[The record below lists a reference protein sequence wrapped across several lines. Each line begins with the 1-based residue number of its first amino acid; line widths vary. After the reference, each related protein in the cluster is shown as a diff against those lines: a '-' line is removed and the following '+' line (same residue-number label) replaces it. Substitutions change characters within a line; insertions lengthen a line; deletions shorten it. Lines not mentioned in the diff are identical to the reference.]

1 MSNTNPTAESPSY
14 KGINWN
20 NPEDPFDVQV
30 YDQLVSQFWIP
41 ERFTLSQDIKSW
53 SGFSDEE
60 KLLTM
65 RVFTGLTVLDTL
77 QGTSG
82 AVSLLPD
89 AITPQEEAWLANI
102 SFMETIHARS
112 YSAIFMT
119 LCSTR
124 EINDA
129 FRWSEDNEFLQ
140 YKAAKCDGFYKGDDP
155 LKRKV
160 ASVLLESFLFY
171 SGFYLPLYW
180 QSLGRLINTGDMIKA
195 IIRDEAVHG
204 QAIGY
209 KYQKGV
215 EKLSPEQQE
224 EYREFAYD
232 LLEDLYENE
241 VRYTQHL
248 YDGVGMT
255 EDVKKFIR
263 FNANKALMNLG
274 YDPLF
279 PKEDVNPA
287 VLNGLQLGAVTHDFF
302 SSTGSYAMAKVEEIS
317 DDDFNFDD
325 L

>member
-1 MSNTNPTAESPSY
+1 MSTTNPSDVSPSY

-20 NPEDPFDVQV
+20 NPEDPFDVQI
-30 YDQLVSQFWIP
+30 YDQLISQFWIP

-53 SGFSDEE
+53 AGFSEAE

-65 RVFTGLTVLDTL
+65 RVLTGLTVLDTL

-82 AVSLLPD
+82 AISLIPD
-89 AITPQEEAWLANI
+89 AVTPQEEAWLSNI
-102 SFMETIHARS
+102 QFMETIHAKS
-112 YSAIFMT
+112 YSSIFMT
-119 LCSTR
+119 LCSTM

-129 FRWSEDNEFLQ
+129 FRWSEDNPELQ
-140 YKAAKCDGFYKGDDP
+140 FKASTCDGYYKGDDP
-155 LKRKV
+155 IKRKV
-160 ASVLLESFLFY
+160 ASVMLESFLFY

-180 QSLGRLINTGDMIKA
+180 QSIGRLVNTGDMIKA

-209 KYQKGV
+209 KYQKAV
-215 EKLSPEQQE
+215 EQLSAEKQE

-232 LLEDLYENE
+232 LLEELYENE
-241 VRYTQHL
+241 VRYTQDL
-248 YDGVGMT
+248 YDGIGLT

-263 FNANKALMNLG
+263 YNGNKALANLG

-287 VLNGLQLGAVTHDFF
+287 ILNGLQLGAVTHDFF
-302 SSTGSYAMAKVEEIS
+302 SATGSYAMAKVEEVS
-317 DDDFNFDD
+317 DDDFDFLD
-325 L
+325 